1 MNTKTL
7 LSRVNHLR
15 KNLVVAVCALVML
28 VAYFALNPW
37 IQFNPAAFAG
47 LFSQAGGQAGANA
60 QLPQGF
66 SQNGQMPGGANAA
79 ATEAPGGSSSDAFK
93 PPAGFALPT
102 PASSAASGTTT
113 ENNGGF
119 QLPQG
124 FQPPT
129 GAGGA
134 GGFPGAGGG
143 PDSPGRFLIPLAAV
157 IALAMAVI
165 SGIRPRFNRFAT
177 VLTVLAGIAALVFYI
192 LFFVQDALI
201 PIDLTSMTRP
211 GFWLG
216 AVGAVGLVLQ
226 VFVPRPREQ
235 AAGDKNVAAIVP
247 KKRRS
252 SMSVAQN
259 LRVALDALLANK
271 LRSGLTMLG
280 IIIGVASVVALLAV
294 GRGAQSSI
302 TEQIAGTGLNQLTI
316 SPGTQSGPGGGGGGS
331 RPQTLTYNDAE
342 AIAQRVTGITAVL
355 PQYSGNLRVRSD
367 QDNYQ
372 ASVLG
377 VVPNYASVRNIDID
391 VGRYISEEDYKRN
404 ARVAVIGKNAAS
416 RLFGGLNPIGRSI
429 RLGSTRFEVI
439 GVLGQ
444 QDSGFGNDPNLQI
457 QVPLTTAYRTLFDAK
472 VPGKSEDQVSSIIVA
487 VENTD
492 QVTDVSNQ
500 IKPLLRERHRL
511 KADEDDDFSILD
523 QRTLLDTASSI
534 TGILTVLLGAI
545 ASISLVVGGIGIMN
559 IMLVSVTERTKE
571 IGLRKAIGARRSH
584 ILQQFLIE
592 TIFLSA
598 LGGLLG
604 VAIGVGIALLVNAS
618 GLLSARV
625 SLDSIAL
632 GLGFSILVGV
642 FFGVYP
648 ANQAAALQPIEALRY
663 E

>member
-1 MNTKTL
+1 LT
-7 LSRVNHLR
+7 
-15 KNLVVAVCALVML
+15 
-28 VAYFALNPW
+28 PW

-47 LFSQAGGQAGANA
+47 LFSQAGGQTNGASLGLPQSFQPPSGAN
-60 QLPQGF
+60 G
-66 SQNGQMPGGANAA
+66 AA
-79 ATEAPGGSSSDAFK
+79 ATEAPSGASSDAFK
-93 PPAGFALPT
+93 PPAGFALST
-102 PASSAASGTTT
+102 PAASSAATGGT
-113 ENNGGF
+113 NGGF

-124 FQPPT
+124 FQPPS
-129 GAGGA
+129 GA
-134 GGFPGAGGG
+134 GGFPGAGG
-143 PDSPGRFLIPLAAV
+143 PENPGRFLIPLAAV
-157 IALAMAVI
+157 IALALAVI
-165 SGIRPRFNRFAT
+165 SGFRPRFNRLAT
-177 VLTVLAGIAALVFYI
+177 GLTVLAGIAALVFYI
-192 LFFVQDALI
+192 LFFVQDAFI

-226 VFVPRPREQ
+226 VFVPRPRER
-235 AAGDKNVAAIVP
+235 AAGDQNVTAIVP

-316 SPGTQSGPGGGGGGS
+316 SPGTQSGPGGPGSGGGS

-355 PQYSGNLRVRSD
+355 PQYSGSLRVRSD

-377 VVPNYASVRNIDID
+377 VVQDYASVRNIDID
-391 VGRYISEEDYKRN
+391 VGRYISQEDFKTN
-404 ARVAVIGKNAAS
+404 ARVAVIGKSAAS

-444 QDSGFGNDPNLQI
+444 QDSGFGSDPNLQI

-472 VPGKSEDQVSSIIVA
+472 VPGRSENQVSSIIVA

-511 KADEDDDFSILD
+511 KTDEDDDFSILN
-523 QRTLLDTASSI
+523 QRTLLDTASTI
-534 TGILTVLLGAI
+534 TSILTVLLGAI

-592 TIFLSA
+592 TVFLST

-604 VAIGVGIALLVNAS
+604 VAIGVGIATLVNAS

-625 SLDSIAL
+625 SFDSIAL